1 MSTNKTKEVSKE
13 EITESEALVEEK
25 EKSNFHK
32 KAVVF
37 NISVEGKKIIDEFKQ
52 YIIENKK
59 VSSTLRSYLFDVNS
73 FIEFVETDGTDGTA
87 FNGKFTLQ
95 NYKDF
100 IEMQIDK
107 KFKINTINK
116 RINSLQQFNIFLL
129 SREYMDGVIIILKK
143 DRLAEEK

>member
-1 MSTNKTKEVSKE
+1 MSTNKTKEISKE
-13 EITESEALVEEK
+13 EITESEAPVEEK

-32 KAVVF
+32 MAVVF
-37 NISVEGKKIIDEFKQ
+37 NISAEGKKIIDEFKQ
-52 YIIENKK
+52 YLIENKK

-73 FIEFVETDGTDGTA
+73 FIEFVETDGTA

-100 IEMQIDK
+100 IEMQVEK

-129 SREYMDGVIIILKK
+129 SKEYMDGVIIILKK
-143 DRLAEEK
+143 DKLIEEK

>member
-1 MSTNKTKEVSKE
+1 MSINKTKEMSKE
-13 EITESEALVEEK
+13 EITESEDPVEEK

-37 NISVEGKKIIDEFKQ
+37 NISAEGKKIIDEFKQ
-52 YIIENKK
+52 YLIENKK

-73 FIEFVETDGTDGTA
+73 FIEFVETDGTA

-116 RINSLQQFNIFLL
+116 RINSL
-129 SREYMDGVIIILKK
+129 
-143 DRLAEEK
+143 